1 MKLTLALFVLTSSLF
16 VSGCATTEV
25 LKKADGTNLN
35 VRVTATQA
43 YDKKSAPTVLIG
55 HGSAGVTA
63 NHQEWA
69 RIIKGWGFN
78 TVIIDH
84 YSLRGIGIHT
94 GQIVAGATSF
104 DRAKDFTSVVEWVQK
119 QSWHSGNMAIVGFS
133 QGGAGVLAYV
143 NSDVMKRLNPSFTEK
158 NDPVVVS
165 VGVYPGCLIQQPP
178 LKPRM
183 PVLMLLAEKDDLAR
197 PEYCTNGNSSIQFL
211 QDSNYSVKVL
221 SNATHSFDENIPS
234 TVRLTFTHRYSSQAV
249 EEMKSAMQEFLNKH
263 LNLK

>member
-1 MKLTLALFVLTSSLF
+1 MKHTLALFVLSSSLLL
-16 VSGCATTEV
+16 SGCTTTEA
-25 LKKADGTNLN
+25 LKKADGTSLN

-63 NHQEWA
+63 NHIEWA

-94 GQIVAGATSF
+94 GQIVAGATSS
-104 DRAKDFTSVVEWVQK
+104 DRAKDFTNVVEWVEK
-119 QSWHSGNMAIVGFS
+119 QSWHSGSMAIVGFS

-158 NDPVVVS
+158 NDPVVAS
-165 VGVYPGCLIQQPP
+165 IGVYPGCLIQQPP

-197 PEYCTNGNSSIQFL
+197 PEYCTNGNSSIPPL

-234 TVRLTFTHRYSSQAV
+234 TTRLPFTQRYSSQAV
-249 EEMKSAMQEFLNKH
+249 GEMKIAMQEFFKNH
-263 LNLK
+263 LSLK